1 MLRRALLLNTDKE
14 GVCAKADLR
23 TLDNDRGHHS
33 WDEVWGM
40 NDVPVH
46 SDVHLNFTVTIS
58 LKFNP
63 WNLNK
68 GKASMRKL
76 CTD

>member
-23 TLDNDRGHHS
+23 TLNNDRGHHS

-40 NDVPVH
+40 NEVPVH
-46 SDVHLNFTVTIS
+46 SDVHPNFTVTIS
-58 LKFNP
+58 LRHGVSKMA
-63 WNLNK
+63 L
-68 GKASMRKL
+68 R
-76 CTD
+76 T